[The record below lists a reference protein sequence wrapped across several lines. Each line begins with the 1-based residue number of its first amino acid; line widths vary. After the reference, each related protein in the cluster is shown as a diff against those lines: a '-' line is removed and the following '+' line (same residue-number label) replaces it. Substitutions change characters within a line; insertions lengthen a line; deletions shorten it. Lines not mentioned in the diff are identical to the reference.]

1 MTNLAFVLQTQVN
14 YICFFYL
21 FFNFKIIN
29 IFLDS
34 FCLWIKTKN
43 LLDDFKNFTHL
54 MDFSNY
60 PKDHKLF
67 NFSKKNALFHLK
79 DETEGN
85 KIIKQ
90 FIGLAPKQYA
100 FSFLCKDGRK
110 IEKKCHK
117 GLSKASIKHQLF
129 FKDYLDALFNLKN
142 MSKPG
147 FNFISKDHQIHTV
160 YHRKKL
166 VNSFYDKRYLLN
178 CKICTKPYGSSYIE
192 KHKDKRIRCKK

>member
-1 MTNLAFVLQTQVN
+1 MLSLALA
-14 YICFFYL
+14 L
-21 FFNFKIIN
+21 
-29 IFLDS
+29 
-34 FCLWIKTKN
+34 IKTKN

-60 PKDHKLF
+60 PKNHELF
-67 NFSKKNALFHLK
+67 NVSKKNALFHLK

-85 KIIKQ
+85 KTIKQ
-90 FIGLAPKQYA
+90 FVGLAPKQYA
-100 FSFLCKDGRK
+100 FSFLCKDGGR

-142 MSKPG
+142 ISKPS

-160 YHRKKL
+160 YQRKKL
-166 VNSFYDKRYLLN
+166 VNGFYDKRWLLR

-192 KHKDKRIRCKK
+192 KYKDECIKCKK